1 MNKNTF
7 FILMIF
13 IIARNEMTGRFVSA
27 IFTDLYDNWFH
38 WVWQMCNSWDQYG
51 TSLTLAWWLNQ

>member
-38 WVWQMCNSWDQYG
+38 
-51 TSLTLAWWLNQ
+51 